1 MDDPR
6 DNPWNNPW
14 VQDGA
19 AMMDDMLDPQK
30 MMEEAAALDDMEL
43 EFGDFDRF
51 AGMEAAEQAEKEQ
64 AAAAAAPDE
73 APPRPAKALSRAGT
87 TPPRVPRYWPQRT
100 GNSDIADGQT
110 GRSAALKATTPCAKP
125 IKPIPAISSRDRM
138 ASPAA
143 MPESA
148 HGPHCTLAAR
158 KPVSRRRP
166 PSESRQQFAAA

>member
-73 APPRPAKALSRAGT
+73 APAAAAAPA
-87 TPPRVPRYWPQRT
+87 PPAPQAPDHPPP
-100 GNSDIADGQT
+100 G
-110 GRSAALKATTPCAKP
+110 AASTY
-125 IKPIPAISSRDRM
+125 
-138 ASPAA
+138 ASPSFLQPAR
-143 MPESA
+143 PPLHTVA
-148 HGPHCTLAAR
+148 HLPTC
-158 KPVSRRRP
+158 RRP
-166 PSESRQQFAAA
+166 PPPGNAPLPPTIPPPRLPFRPRRPCRS

>member
-51 AGMEAAEQAEKEQ
+51 AGMEANRSRRLPR
-64 AAAAAAPDE
+64 AAGARKNHICGVRRRLRPHE
-73 APPRPAKALSRAGT
+73 LGRQRLRPPLHGWCGW
-87 TPPRVPRYWPQRT
+87 PPTVAVPRGALQR
-100 GNSDIADGQT
+100 
-110 GRSAALKATTPCAKP
+110 
-125 IKPIPAISSRDRM
+125 
-138 ASPAA
+138 
-143 MPESA
+143 PE
-148 HGPHCTLAAR
+148 
-158 KPVSRRRP
+158 SRRRGGP
-166 PSESRQQFAAA
+166 GASAPRGALQRPESRRWGSPHGV